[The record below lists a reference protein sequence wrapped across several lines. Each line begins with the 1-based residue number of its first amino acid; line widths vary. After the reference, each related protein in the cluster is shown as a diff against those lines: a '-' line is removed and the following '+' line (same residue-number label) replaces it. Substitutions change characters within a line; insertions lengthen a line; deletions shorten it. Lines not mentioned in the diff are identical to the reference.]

1 MRDAIRARG
10 GGGLRILEGE
20 VRLLNRNQRAT
31 ARQISLAA
39 YLLSS
44 DGRARSEASIKGNLP
59 PYAEVYDASLAQHDD
74 RKHAA
79 DALRKQLGRDV
90 EALSSVGIS
99 VEVEGEQE
107 GRLYRLPPTG
117 FSPVEVDLKAEERA
131 VLVGALRALR
141 RDFPYAG
148 PLRLALANLI
158 GAASAGTLQ
167 EAPDGDDRA
176 TLAAVA
182 TRDDEAVAARV
193 AAVESAVSRRKRI
206 SFDYY
211 SISRDETSRRE
222 VEPYTLSLL
231 DGSWYLTGRD
241 VRREDLR
248 QFKLSRIR
256 GRIVFATKR
265 DGGDFEAPEDFE
277 RRLAGP
283 RAPWQLGEPYH
294 TARIRIP
301 GRVFDAA
308 RASYGEAVSLQ
319 EDDESAVLV
328 TRYSGERQL
337 AGWVLSLGEDAEILS
352 PESLVDRTVDGLK
365 RLVAAHGGEPS

>member
-1 MRDAIRARG
+1 
-10 GGGLRILEGE
+10 
-20 VRLLNRNQRAT
+20 
-31 ARQISLAA
+31 
-39 YLLSS
+39 LLSS
-44 DGRARSEASIKGNLP
+44 DGRAKDEASIRENLP
-59 PYAEVYDASLAQHDD
+59 PYAEIYSTSLAQRGDA
-74 RKHAA
+74 KHAI
-79 DALRKQLGRDV
+79 DAVRNQLHRDV
-90 EALSSVGIS
+90 AALGGAGIT
-99 VEVEGEQE
+99 VEVDGTQE

-167 EAPDGDDRA
+167 GGYEDEAGRI

-182 TRDDEAVAARV
+182 TRDDEAVARRV
-193 AAVESAVSRRKRI
+193 AALEGAVSRRKRI
-206 SFDYY
+206 RFDYY

-248 QFKLSRIR
+248 QFRLSRIR
-256 GRIVFATKR
+256 GCIVFATMR
-265 DGGDFEAPEDFE
+265 DGGDFDAPEDFE
-277 RRLAGP
+277 CRLAGP
-283 RAPWQLGEPYH
+283 RAPWQLGEPDH

-337 AGWVLSLGEDAEILS
+337 AGWGLSLGEDAEILS
-352 PESLVDRTVDGLK
+352 PDSLVDRTVDGLK
-365 RLVAAHGGEPS
+365 RLVAAHGGVPS